1 MAVLGVFSFDLV
13 AITVHNVDNGAA
25 VGEDIVEDLAN
36 RLKLSAGGITKV
48 NYKLI
53 ASTLYKLVKCFL
65 ELLGRSCVKAC
76 DLDYCN
82 RFVKRVYVRHNGDF
96 LDLFTA
102 DSEFHLF
109 AVVITAEYG
118 KYSNRANLAA
128 KLIDSGIIA
137 KLGNKLFFFSYCIDK
152 VAGLNSCF
160 KCGRLRLN

>member
-1 MAVLGVFSFDLV
+1 MTRARSLRRSAAAAPHIVWSVLFIVAPLLFVLYYAFTDKDGSFSF
-13 AITVHNVDNGAA
+13 
-25 VGEDIVEDLAN
+25 AN
-36 RLKLSAGGITKV
+36 I
-48 NYKLI
+48 
-53 ASTLYKLVKCFL
+53 
-65 ELLGRSCVKAC
+65 
-76 DLDYCN
+76 
-82 RFVKRVYVRHNGDF
+82 